1 MEGNLTLRQLR
12 SVLPSTKDVKIPS
25 RDWIREN
32 LHGDQVFCSRKYAN
46 GWLVVFTNGFFFYSD
61 GKWGTVLRIDGFRE
75 LYYETDE
82 FGGYGKLPEKDYID
96 RPFDYPLG
104 ACAMWQL
111 KRNAEKRKSSYN
123 ETAVDTETME
133 RNADD
138 STLDLIDLLIDQE
151 DKAEENRRL
160 HRAWEMLTEQQ
171 KTVIW
176 LVKVKGLSQDE
187 VARRLGVSRPR
198 VTAVL
203 HQTIE
208 KLKKNF

>member
-12 SVLPSTKDVKIPS
+12 SVLPSTKDVKTPS

-32 LHGDQVFCSRKYAN
+32 LHGDQVFCSRKYANGWLVVFTNGFFFYSDGKWGTVFCSRKYAN

-82 FGGYGKLPEKDYID
+82 FGRYGKLPEKDYID

-123 ETAVDTETME
+123 ETAVDTETVE

-138 STLDLIDLLIDQE
+138 STPDLIDLLKI
-151 DKAEENRRL
+151 RL
-160 HRAWEMLTEQQ
+160 KRT
-171 KTVIW
+171 
-176 LVKVKGLSQDE
+176 
-187 VARRLGVSRPR
+187 GVSTGRG
-198 VTAVL
+198 
-203 HQTIE
+203 
-208 KLKKNF
+208 KC

>member
-12 SVLPSTKDVKIPS
+12 SVLPSTKDVKTPS
-25 RDWIREN
+25 RDWVREH
-32 LHGDQVFCSRKYAN
+32 LHGDQVFCSRKYSH
-46 GWLVVFTNGFFFYSD
+46 GRLVVFTNGFFFYSD

-82 FGGYGKLPEKDYID
+82 FGGYGKLPEKDFID
-96 RPFDYPLG
+96 QPFDYPLG

-123 ETAVDTETME
+123 ESAVDTETME
-133 RNADD
+133 GNADD
-138 STLDLIDLLIDQE
+138 SMPDIIDSLIDQE
-151 DKAEENRRL
+151 ERAEEKWRL
-160 HRAWEMLTEQQ
+160 HRAWETLTEQQ

-176 LVKVKGLSQDE
+176 LVKVKGLAQDE
-187 VARRLGVSRPR
+187 VAGRLGVSRPR
-198 VTAVL
+198 VTVVL